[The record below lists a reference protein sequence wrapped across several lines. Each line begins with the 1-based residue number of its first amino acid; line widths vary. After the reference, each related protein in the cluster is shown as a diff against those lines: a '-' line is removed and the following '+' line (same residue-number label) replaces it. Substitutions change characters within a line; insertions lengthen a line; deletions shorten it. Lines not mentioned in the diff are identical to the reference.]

1 MIEDKRLSNEIDHG
15 KKLFSL
21 GAENIWNWS
30 SPGGKLRA
38 ERRTNYF
45 VTEAK
50 ISSSDNVLEIGCGT
64 GLFSGKV
71 YNKTNCKLTS
81 IDISP
86 ELINEAKNKYPE
98 ITFRLEDAMNTSFQS
113 NTFDV
118 VFGSS
123 VLHHLDFKKSLQEIF
138 RVLKPEGRIVFAE
151 PNMLNPQILIQKNI
165 PFIKKMLGDSPDETA
180 VVRWK
185 LNALLKEIGFTQTRA
200 FPYDFMHPLLPAFS
214 LPAFSKIGP
223 FIEKIPLLKEIAGS
237 VIIYAE
243 KPK

>member
-1 MIEDKRLSNEIDHG
+1 MIKDKRLSNEIDHG

-45 VTEAK
+45 VNEAK

-71 YNKTNCKLTS
+71 FHKTKCKLTS

-86 ELINEAKNKYPE
+86 ELINDAKNKYPE
-98 ITFRLEDAMNTSFQS
+98 ITFKLENAMNISFQS

-123 VLHHLDFKKSLQEIF
+123 VLHHLDFKKSLQEFF
-138 RVLKPEGRIVFAE
+138 RVLKPEGRMAFAE

-185 LNALLKEIGFTQTRA
+185 LNALLKEIGFTQTRV

-214 LPAFSKIGP
+214 LPVFSKIGP
-223 FIEKIPLLKEIAGS
+223 LIEKIPLIKEIAGS